1 MPNSGCRQTGSDPT
15 WPCSR
20 RQNRTTMRVRRVGTS
35 NRSECTRGLEMPGA
49 YLPVS
54 HTAPGDG
61 GIDSAIR
68 TYVPR
73 PTAIAPARYHVP
85 YCALRAGAGC
95 GGRAAGT
102 GFAAADYKNP
112 INSLIFFAPPL
123 PPIKKREHARRYGK
137 TMGDSEEHY
146 RTQRH

>member
-1 MPNSGCRQTGSDPT
+1 
-15 WPCSR
+15 
-20 RQNRTTMRVRRVGTS
+20 MRVRRVGTS
-35 NRSECTRGLEMPGA
+35 DRSECTRALEMPGA

-61 GIDSAIR
+61 GTDSAMR

-95 GGRAAGT
+95 GGRAKPGGCAPRRRPAPLAYNQGDS
-102 GFAAADYKNP
+102 AADHGPWSGGMASSK
-112 INSLIFFAPPL
+112 
-123 PPIKKREHARRYGK
+123 GK
-137 TMGDSEEHY
+137 AWDES
-146 RTQRH
+146 